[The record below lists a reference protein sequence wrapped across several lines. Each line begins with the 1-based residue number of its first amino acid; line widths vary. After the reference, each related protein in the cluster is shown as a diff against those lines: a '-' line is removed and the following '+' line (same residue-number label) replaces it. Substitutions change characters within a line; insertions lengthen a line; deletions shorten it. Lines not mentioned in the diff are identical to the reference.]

1 MKAGFPKILTMLLF
15 IGIIL
20 SILAI
25 VYFLFFKKGY
35 LSEKQQQSS
44 KVPSLTSISLHGL
57 IHKDNP
63 YPKKSYEGFQ
73 DSLSYEIP
81 ALANHMFITYK
92 PSEEDTIYDNYEE
105 NEILLEKALQAGEAD
120 PTTGILNIPDNDTP
134 NFGDLDGFDPNTGI
148 PWDSDNLGL
157 SMNSSIWG
165 GPVSNYVSMALF
177 QKVYEANVVNDDN
190 NMMLSDTGV
199 AIYQSPFFG
208 TAYEGDTT
216 GLIHRQLGDQFL
228 QAGVQYLVS
237 GNTQESLK
245 LYGDMYKSVTGKQ
258 IAGINNIPKFNI
270 SKTVFG
276 TKLTNIVKKPMRVF
290 SKAMSSMSK
299 ALRPIKTISRQV
311 TKTLMTKLPRLVPKF
326 ARVLVRVAVKLIQM
340 LARMITMALTRLTI
354 LLNIEAIVC
363 GLLGILFTPIGLGPT
378 VFAYCIIL
386 MSMQTTI
393 MIICISLSIIL
404 AVTLDPSAECQ
415 GGYGSSCHIIPKE
428 ADWVIGII
436 PVIGDIMNL
445 IYPYLCWDDR
455 NKRAMPKDEN
465 LTPPPAFYQNV
476 ALTTY
481 WISNRPVPNEDVDDL
496 IYPQAT
502 CDTAEIPH
510 EYKKVPTEPG
520 QYLEW
525 TCGSVTAKQVAA
537 ATGQIFNGNICN
549 GGKDSYDGRRYVD
562 FSKEEMLKR
571 MAQFYYDQARLHPII
586 TTGENGN
593 KLVTYEMIHT
603 VYAVCASSLYT
614 GDILCDILQ
623 ITYDPVT
630 NGEYSQT
637 ITKFHDRRFYCYP
650 FKRGTDVDG
659 DGLLQIDA
667 CTFQD
672 GTAPIV
678 YSTGASIVNYPKS
691 AGGSCLDSFNVYP
704 AITTTTGGD
713 SGKYKSAG
721 LMVLGAA
728 ATLGLGMY
736 GGNIKSG
743 IKSAFKK
750 SKNFPSKTTSNA
762 IAGTTTARPG
772 SVAAS
777 IGINP
782 GARSPSVPVKKPFTP
797 KGSSALALGAM
808 AGTTVLGSVP
818 VGSSGRTFTSVYGGT
833 TGNNNVTLEDG
844 TVIDYGRPVFT
855 DITGSQYTPGIG
867 WNATTRIV
875 YDAGYQ
881 ISGEFCA
888 SKEVLRDT
896 INIYHKENPTVRI
909 KRVTDIQARGIRG
922 TKRQACYYEWEET
935 YYDANNITYGM
946 SVQYK
951 TMFRKYE
958 VINKKT
964 GVYQAS
970 VPTSGKVVLDMK
982 TYSGDGKINDSIN
995 YKQKRIHYVPV
1006 SIPHTIIKE
1015 QMVPDAS
1022 MPVVQT
1028 KYYDDKDV
1036 LITQNIGEYNYK
1048 LSDKSVRIPTLF
1060 ITKTFA
1066 SKNPGNTLSIVDE
1079 RNGNIYLEIQDNAVQ
1094 IVNLRS
1100 NNSGMT
1106 MPTYTDTDLLDGIL
1120 LTSERKYPIAGE
1132 FIPPLPAALVETTLG
1147 GITNSIRCQEP
1158 EQLKRTI
1165 DGFNSAA
1172 DTSRKILRVLRA
1184 YTYNDSMCDLEV
1196 EMERDGAVP
1205 STKVMQKESVRV
1217 IMKADTTTA
1226 TPNQYYLYSSD
1237 VAQQLINSGTSIQ
1250 GTTPYF
1256 SDLSGVPSTGLT
1268 YYNSFVNSV
1277 RNTFNTVLTNILRSD
1292 PVTTISG
1299 EVLNVKKAVD
1309 NIYISVSDN
1318 IRFTSCST
1326 NISSKTANKPLFQDP
1341 IFLQKVAD
1349 QFSQDT
1355 SSSVAIF
1362 VMNNIFA
1369 AGIATSDG
1377 NFGTVDVYF
1386 TYKKYTITSIFS
1398 GIQVNQQAETN
1409 TGVAL
1414 IYRFTVRSNKTS
1426 TCDPSDYYIVPGTL
1440 LDVTQISSIPSRPSC
1455 QIEGGGWSPT
1465 FTILDGATS
1474 SNMNSNDPTIL
1485 KNVKLA
1491 YEAKNTAT
1499 TRNIMKTIVQSFS
1512 PNSSIHE
1519 YKFTK
1524 DKTVTISGLNT
1535 PQTFS
1540 NVTSYLRVYLD
1551 SSNAV
1556 TRLDEYGPDISP
1568 ESTVKDIADSLRGTY
1583 TDGSVDSNGT
1593 LIVKQIPY
1601 IAGYDISNP
1610 AHTTNTKVKTNVC
1623 TFGGTAAAP
1632 TVTCV

>member
-1 MKAGFPKILTMLLF
+1 MKAGFPKILTMVLF
-15 IGIIL
+15 IGFIL

-35 LSEKQQQSS
+35 LSQKEEPSPEKQ
-44 KVPSLTSISLHGL
+44 SLTSISFHGL
-57 IHKDNP
+57 VHKDNP
-63 YPKKSYEGFQ
+63 YPKKSYEGFE
-73 DSLSYEIP
+73 DNLNYESPPI
-81 ALANHMFITYK
+81 ANHMLITYK
-92 PSEEDTIYDNYEE
+92 PSEEDTIYNDYEE
-105 NEILLEKALQAGEAD
+105 FETALEEAINAGKVD
-120 PTTGILNIPDNDTP
+120 TTTGILNIPDNDMP
-134 NFGDLDGFDPNTGI
+134 IFGDLDSFDPNSGI

-177 QKVYEANVVNDDN
+177 QKVYEASVVKNNGNVI
-190 NMMLSDTGV
+190 LSDTGV
-199 AIYQSPFFG
+199 AVYQSPFFG
-208 TAYEGDTT
+208 TAYEGDTK
-216 GLIHRQLGDQFL
+216 GLILRQLGDQFL
-228 QAGVQYLVS
+228 QAGVQHLVS
-237 GNTQESLK
+237 NKVPYTAAEIENLSSKFIGPK
-245 LYGDMYKSVTGKQ
+245 IK
-258 IAGINNIPKFNI
+258 INIPKINLT
-270 SKTVFG
+270 KTVLG
-276 TKLTNIVKKPMRVF
+276 SKVTSIINKPMQMF
-290 SKAMSSMSK
+290 SKSMSSIGR
-299 ALRPIKTISRQV
+299 ALRPIKTIVRQI
-311 TKTLMTKLPRLVPKF
+311 TKTLMSKLPRLVSLF
-326 ARVLVRVAVKLIQM
+326 SRLLVRVAAKLIG
-340 LARMITMALTRLTI
+340 LLIRMITQALGRLAI
-354 LLNIEAIVC
+354 LINIELITC
-363 GLLGILFTPIGLGPT
+363 GILAAITSIIGLGPA
-378 VFAYCIIL
+378 VFMVCMWL
-386 MSMQTTI
+386 MSLQFYI

-404 AVTLDPSAECQ
+404 AIKLDPSAECQ

-428 ADWVIGII
+428 VDWVVGII

-455 NKRAMPKDEN
+455 NKRAMPKDYN
-465 LTPPPAFYQNV
+465 PNPPPAFYQNV

-481 WISNRPVPNEDVDDL
+481 WISNRPVYGEDVDDL

-510 EYKKVPTEPG
+510 AYKPVPTEPG

-525 TCGSVTAKQVAA
+525 SCGSVGAKLIAA
-537 ATGQIFNGNICN
+537 ATGQVFNANVCE

-571 MAQFYYDQARLHPII
+571 MAQFYYDQGRLHPII
-586 TTGENGN
+586 TYGPNGN
-593 KLVTYEMIHT
+593 KLLTYEMIHT
-603 VYAVCASSLYT
+603 IYGVCASSLYT

-630 NGEYSQT
+630 NGDYSQT
-637 ITKFHDRRFYCYP
+637 ITKYHDRRFYCYP

-678 YSTGASIVNYPKS
+678 YTSGASIVNYPKS

-704 AITTTTGGD
+704 SISGTTGGD

-728 ATLGLGMY
+728 ATIGLGMY

-743 IKSAFKK
+743 IKSMFKK
-750 SKNFPSKTTSNA
+750 PTK
-762 IAGTTTARPG
+762 
-772 SVAAS
+772 AAS
-777 IGINP
+777 QIASSTSAAAKAASATSSGAKSVSAAATDIGKP
-782 GARSPSVPVKKPFTP
+782 KKFVA
-797 KGSSALALGAM
+797 KGSTAGGLAGM
-808 AGTTVLGSVP
+808 AGTTALGSIP
-818 VGSSGRTFTSVYGGT
+818 VGAPSEVFTAVYGGT
-833 TGNNNVTLEDG
+833 TGGNTVSLDDG
-844 TVIDYGRPVFT
+844 TVIDYGRPIFT
-855 DITGSQYTPGIG
+855 DATGSKYTPGIG
-867 WNATTRIV
+867 WDATTRIV
-875 YDAGYQ
+875 YNTNYQ

-896 INIYHKENPTVRI
+896 INLYHQENPTVRI
-909 KRVTDIQARGIRG
+909 KRVTDIQARGIKG

-935 YYDANNITYGM
+935 YYDPNTVTYGM
-946 SVQYK
+946 SVQYR

-958 VINKKT
+958 VIDKRT
-964 GVYQAS
+964 GVYQAT
-970 VPTSGKVVLDMK
+970 VPLSGKTILDMK
-982 TYSGDGKINDSIN
+982 TYNGDGKINDIIN

-1006 SIPHTIIKE
+1006 SLPYSTIKE

-1028 KYYDDKDV
+1028 KYYDDKDT
-1036 LITQNIGEYNYK
+1036 LITQNIGEYSYK
-1048 LSDKSVRIPTLF
+1048 IAGTSFVIPTLF

-1066 SKNPGNTLSIVDE
+1066 AAHPGNTLSIVDE
-1079 RNGNIYLEIQDNAVQ
+1079 RNGNVYLEIQDNAAQ
-1094 IVNLRS
+1094 IVDLRS
-1100 NNSGMT
+1100 NNVNIARK
-1106 MPTYTDTDLLDGIL
+1106 TYTDADLLDGML

-1132 FIPPLPAALVETTLG
+1132 FIPPLPAPLTETTLG
-1147 GITNSIRCQEP
+1147 GISNSIRCQDP
-1158 EQLKRTI
+1158 EQLKRTL
-1165 DGFNSAA
+1165 DGFNSAS

-1184 YTYNDSMCDLEV
+1184 YTHNDTTCDLEV

-1205 STKVMQKESVRV
+1205 STKVMQKESVRI
-1217 IMKADTTTA
+1217 IMKADTNTA
-1226 TPNQYYLYSSD
+1226 IPNQYYLYSSD
-1237 VAQQLINSGTSIQ
+1237 IAQQLINSGTSIQ

-1277 RNTFNTVLTNILRSD
+1277 RNSFNTVLTNILKSD
-1292 PVTTISG
+1292 PVTTISE

-1309 NIYISVSDN
+1309 TVYSSVSDN
-1318 IRFTSCST
+1318 IRFTSCPT
-1326 NISSKTANKPLFQDP
+1326 NISSKTSGKPLFQDP

-1355 SSSVAIF
+1355 SNAVTIF
-1362 VMNNIFA
+1362 AMNNIIA
-1369 AGIATSDG
+1369 AGIATSEG
-1377 NFGTVDVYF
+1377 NFGTVDIYF
-1386 TYKKYTITSIFS
+1386 TYKKYTIASIFS

-1409 TGVAL
+1409 TGIAL
-1414 IYRFTVRSNKTS
+1414 IYRFKVRSNKTT

-1440 LDVTQISSIPSRPSC
+1440 LDVTEVSSIPSRPSC
-1455 QIEGGGWSPT
+1455 LISGGGWVPS
-1465 FTILDGATS
+1465 FTMLGGTS
-1474 SNMNSNDPTIL
+1474 SNVNCNDPTIL

-1491 YEAKNTAT
+1491 YEAKNTET
-1499 TRNIMKTIVQSFS
+1499 TKNTMKTILQSFS
-1512 PNSSIHE
+1512 PNTSICE

-1524 DKTVTISGLNT
+1524 DQTVNISGLNT

-1551 SSNAV
+1551 SSKAV
-1556 TRLDEYGPDISP
+1556 TRIDEYGPDISAD
-1568 ESTVKDIADSLRGTY
+1568 STVKDVTDSLRGTY

-1601 IAGYDISNP
+1601 IAGYDTSNP

-1623 TFGGTAAAP
+1623 TFAGTAAAP